1 MKVEAVVFDF
11 GRVVCDFDLGLFIRR
26 AAPYS
31 RKTAAELQELMRHSV
46 SLAARYESGKISTE
60 AFYREICRAAEL
72 EMGQEQFVK
81 AYTDIFTPIPTTF
94 DLLRRLKG
102 RYRLALL
109 SNTSE
114 LHYKYGIRT
123 VDVFPLFEA
132 VTLSFEVGAM
142 KPDKKIYDDVLRKLA
157 LPASA
162 CVYIDDIGEYVQ
174 AGRALG
180 FTAIQYTSP
189 EQLMRDL
196 GAFDVAI

>member
-1 MKVEAVVFDF
+1 MKIEAVVFDF
-11 GRVVCDFDLGLFIRR
+11 GRVVCDFDIGLFIRR

-31 RKTAAELQELMRHSV
+31 RKGEAELQELMRNSV
-46 SLAARYESGKISTE
+46 SLAARYESGNIST
-60 AFYREICRAAEL
+60 AGFYREICRAAEL

-81 AYTDIFTPIPTTF
+81 AYTDIFTPIPSTF

-114 LHYKYGIRT
+114 LHYQYGIRA

-162 CVYIDDIGEYVQ
+162 CVYIDDIAEYVQ
-174 AGRALG
+174 AGRAMG
-180 FTAIQYTSP
+180 FSAIRYTSP

-196 GAFDVAI
+196 RACGVNA